1 MTEQNN
7 FGQYIGS
14 HLDDDVTLSLPDL
27 RQLPRALLHSAVAVH
42 PSRE

>member
-27 RQLPRALLHSAVAVH
+27 ILPT
-42 PSRE
+42 